1 MQDAEA
7 LREVYGAGDAEE
19 FAARLADR
27 HTAPGTTHYVVEAD
41 GRVVAAFALTSLGRL
56 RPGGRSRLFLHE
68 IKLRSNVR
76 GTGIADDILR
86 WLSTG
91 LGVGSRH
98 ELLALTP
105 PGQPPA
111 GFAGF
116 GLTESHHVFKW
127 AVPEGGGRP

>member
-7 LREVYGAGDAEE
+7 LREVYGTGEAEE

-27 HTAPGTTHYVVEAD
+27 HTASGTTHYVAEAD

-68 IKLRSNVR
+68 IKLRPNVR
-76 GTGIADDILR
+76 GTGIAEDILD
-86 WLSTG
+86 WLATG
-91 LGVGSRH
+91 LGVGIEH

-111 GFAGF
+111 GFARF
-116 GLTESHHVFKW
+116 GLFESHHVFKW
-127 AVPEGGGRP
+127 AVRKAGG